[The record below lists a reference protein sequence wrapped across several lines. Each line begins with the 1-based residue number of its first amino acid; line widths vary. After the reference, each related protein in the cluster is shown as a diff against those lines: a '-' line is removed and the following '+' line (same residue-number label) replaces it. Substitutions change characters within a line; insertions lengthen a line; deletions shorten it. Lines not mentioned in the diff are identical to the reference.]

1 MSAPKTLDD
10 GPRGAELYRLDR
22 EPETTR
28 DRVQR
33 LQHEA
38 RLLAREE
45 VQSLE
50 TKLAECIVIARSIGE
65 GGDAYPAGVR
75 ELCERLTAEIEG
87 RMQTLTVI
95 ANRTFET

>member
-1 MSAPKTLDD
+1 MSAPKITDD
-10 GPRGAELYRLDR
+10 GPRGADLYRLDR
-22 EPETTR
+22 APETTR

-50 TKLAECIVIARSIGE
+50 TKLAECIAMARSPV
-65 GGDAYPAGVR
+65 ASWSTTVPPAPIS
-75 ELCERLTAEIEG
+75 TAAW
-87 RMQTLTVI
+87 RRS
-95 ANRTFET
+95 APRTSR